1 MDFVY
6 LQQQKGI
13 SEFLLQGGEEGN
25 KKKKEKILFTL
36 IVHKGGVAPH

>member
-25 KKKKEKILFTL
+25 KKKKKILFTL